1 MPEPTLLLGEA
12 LEPKEKN
19 PDRGEWLVVTMK
31 ENKLQKLVPN
41 TVDFGLEKVY
51 HEV

>member
-12 LEPKEKN
+12 LEPKEKS

-31 ENKLQKLVPN
+31 ENKLQELVSN
-41 TVDFGLEKVY
+41 TDDFEFGKVY